1 MLILLL
7 TLSLHRSSRSFV
19 YLLSIHAI
27 ADIRG
32 TTKLKVSMGI
42 RIADRGLQLMK
53 TSRRSA
59 KLFRVEYQV
68 CNPIYVPLIG
78 PKQEFYIVIFEFISK
93 SLSKQL

>member
-7 TLSLHRSSRSFV
+7 TLSLHRSSFV

-68 CNPIYVPLIG
+68 CNPIYVPLTG
-78 PKQEFYIVIFEFISK
+78 PKQELHVIIFEFISE